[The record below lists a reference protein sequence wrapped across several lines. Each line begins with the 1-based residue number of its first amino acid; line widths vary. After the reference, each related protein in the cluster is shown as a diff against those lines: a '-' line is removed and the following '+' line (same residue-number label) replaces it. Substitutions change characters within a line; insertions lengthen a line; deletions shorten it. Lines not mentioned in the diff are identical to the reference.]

1 MRQKYEDDHLLP
13 SKVNVKNSCGFPPPP
28 VLVYDI
34 ALGHLTFTLV
44 FKQQL
49 NWQPLFTGM
58 FSADV

>member
-49 NWQPLFTGM
+49 N
-58 FSADV
+58 